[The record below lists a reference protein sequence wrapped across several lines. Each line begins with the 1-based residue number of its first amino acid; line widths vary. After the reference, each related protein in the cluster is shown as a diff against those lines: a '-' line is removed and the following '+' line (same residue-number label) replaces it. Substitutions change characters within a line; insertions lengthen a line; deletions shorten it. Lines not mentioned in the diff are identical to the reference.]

1 MVFAFQTEQEQQSV
15 YNRNE
20 RVKRSV
26 IAYMSYHSG
35 YFEDIGF
42 TTQNI
47 DSRGQEAIPTYLNEG
62 ISERRAR
69 ACLSFNALFEESG
82 VEAIRMERHVL
93 RRAIHMPPVNSQHV
107 MNFPSP
113 CIVQVLGPNLVGV
126 PGTFNVEYDNY
137 EQFLE
142 SYRDLAFCVEY
153 YPEIVIN
160 ALNSRIVW
168 QEFGR
173 RINNDMMLRLE
184 GEAFVPPEIRISG
197 ADDTLTINEVL
208 TSQYHDGRLVTVVGQ
223 VLEMGDARKR
233 AIRVAWKCMNPACGQ
248 HTFKIVD
255 PFESLEAKPT
265 ECSSCHWGSRTPLAP
280 GEPLPPKAEFVQD
293 GAPSSTFITF
303 QRLML
308 RQTDTQMTTPP
319 QILVEVRGSQV
330 NAMNQGEDVAI
341 TGVFRTIEDRNGT
354 KVERMPLLY
363 GTDLTRTSLDSTVV
377 VTDSE
382 RAMLE
387 AWKGE
392 HGFEQVMEYL
402 TAATAS
408 HVIGHTTEKTAL
420 LIQAVGS
427 YRDLPDDKRPFIHVL
442 FVGDPGTAKSE
453 LMKFATAMHPGSKK
467 ATGARSSV
475 PGLVGG
481 KSENQRLLGSS
492 TTSLSPGLLA
502 LIPDGAIA
510 GIDELHALGDDK
522 VFTALNE
529 AMEAGEVHVNMQM
542 KGTIRTPTPI
552 LCCSNPRGGDN
563 TRFDMAYDAEPFL
576 KQADFP
582 GAFTSR
588 FDFIFGFFDV
598 VNPELDSLI
607 FAGMAGAMNVQE
619 NDPYAA
625 FPIPDGYKKYLQLA
639 RDTSAAEVIWAPD
652 VIEYA
657 DEIFVKARQN
667 SVGGSRVSKR
677 WGATLLRASNAI
689 ARLDLSSTVSKEHI
703 DFAYSILAESL
714 TTKEPGM
721 VGEATSGL
729 SLVQSIVYDEVERLL
744 DDWAI
749 YKVLDKDF
757 GSKIDAHDYVAKN
770 WALDITDYNVPSFK
784 DFENILG
791 YFETRNKVKLK
802 GSLVGIKGL

>member
-1 MVFAFQTEQEQQSV
+1 MVFAFQNDGGEQQSV

-20 RVKRSV
+20 RVKRSL
-26 IAYMSYHSG
+26 IAFMSYHSG
-35 YFEDIGF
+35 YFEDLGF
-42 TTQNI
+42 SAQNI
-47 DSRGQEAIPTYLNEG
+47 DSRGHEAIPTYRTEG
-62 ISERRAR
+62 ISERQAQ
-69 ACLSFNALFEESG
+69 ACLSFNALFGATG
-82 VEAIRMERHVL
+82 VEAIRMDRHVL
-93 RRAIHMPPVNSQHV
+93 GRAIHMPPVNSQHV

-113 CIVQVLGPNLVGV
+113 CTVHVLGQNTEGV
-126 PGTFNVEYDNY
+126 PGTFNVTYDDY
-137 EQFLE
+137 QQFLE
-142 SYRDLAFCVEY
+142 SYQDLAFCIEY
-153 YPEIVIN
+153 YPEIVMD
-160 ALNSRIVW
+160 ALKSRIIW

-233 AIRVAWKCMNPACGQ
+233 AIRIAWKCMNPACGQ
-248 HTFKIVD
+248 HTFRIVD
-255 PFESLEAKPT
+255 PFESLESKPT
-265 ECSSCHWGSRTPLAP
+265 ECDACGWGNRSITPP
-280 GEPLPPKAEFVQD
+280 PPKAEFVQD
-293 GAPSSTFITF
+293 GAPSTTFITF

-319 QILVEVRGSQV
+319 QILVEVRGSHV

-341 TGVFRTIEDRNGT
+341 TGIFRTIEDRNGT
-354 KVERMPLLY
+354 KVERLPLLF

-377 VTDSE
+377 VTEPE

-387 AWKGE
+387 SWKQE
-392 HGFEQVMEYL
+392 HGFTQVMDYL

-408 HVIGHTTEKTAL
+408 HVIGHKTEKTAL
-420 LIQAVGS
+420 LMQSVGS
-427 YRDLPDDKRPFIHVL
+427 YRNLPDGKRPFIHVL

-453 LMKFATAMHPGSKK
+453 LLKFATRMHPGSKR

-563 TRFDMAYDAEPFL
+563 TRFDMAPDAEPFL
-576 KQADFP
+576 EQAKFP

-598 VNPELDSLI
+598 VDSELDGAI
-607 FAGMAGAMNVQE
+607 FAGMAGAMNVEE

-639 RDTSAAEVIWAPD
+639 RDTVAAEVIWPNE
-652 VIEYA
+652 VIEHA
-657 DEIFVKARQN
+657 KQINHKARQN
-667 SVGGSRVSKR
+667 SVGGARVSKR

-689 ARLDLSSTVSKEHI
+689 ARLDLSSTVSKEHV
-703 DFAYSILAESL
+703 DFAYGILAESL

-729 SLVQSIVYDEVERLL
+729 SLAQSVVYDEVERLL
-744 DDWAI
+744 NDWTI
-749 YKVLDKDF
+749 YELGTKDF
-757 GSKIDAHDYVAKN
+757 GKKNDAHDYVHKN
-770 WALDITDYNVPSFK
+770 WGLDVADYPPPTLK
-784 DFENILG
+784 DFDKMLD
-791 YFETRNKVKLK
+791 YFQSHNKVERR
-802 GSLVGIKGL
+802 GQNIGIKGL